1 MEIRHYYC
9 MIRVYDKQTEKG
21 EVLKVAYARVSTID
35 QNLERQIDSLKK
47 FGAEKIFV
55 EKKSGITIERR
66 PVFQEALTFVRE
78 EDTFMVEAIDRLG
91 RNYDEVIQTVNLLKI
106 KNVKLIITSLPI
118 MAEAIGNPLL
128 DRFIKDLIVQILA
141 MISEQERT
149 ESKRRQAQGIKI
161 AKTKG
166 VYQGR
171 PKLYSLDAKNPQ
183 RRAVYRSILE
193 ELEKGTAISKIAK
206 EYGITRQ
213 TVYRIK
219 KDSVLND

>member
-1 MEIRHYYC
+1 
-9 MIRVYDKQTEKG
+9 MIKNIWKG
-21 EVLKVAYARVSTID
+21 DILKVAYARVSTIY
-35 QNLERQIDSLKK
+35 QNLERQIESLEK

-55 EKKSGITIERR
+55 EKKSGATIEQRL
-66 PVFQEALTFVRE
+66 VFQEALNFVRE

-91 RNYDEVIQTVNLLKI
+91 RNYDEVIQTVNYLKQ
-106 KNVKLIITSLPI
+106 KKVKLVITSLPI

-128 DRFIKDLIVQILA
+128 DHFIKDLIVQILA

-161 AKTKG
+161 AKSNGLYK
-166 VYQGR
+166 GR
-171 PKLYSLDAKNPQ
+171 PKLYGPNAKNPQ
-183 RRAVYRSILE
+183 RRAVYRNIVD

-206 EYGITRQ
+206 EYGVTRQ

-219 KDSVLND
+219 EDYISTK